1 MTVGP
6 SDTAGPTPGH
16 QALPYSSAAA
26 FRTALRDRFA
36 AIAKADSRYTL
47 DELQRQFAYDRALA
61 RLFIPSCA
69 DSWVLKGAG
78 ALLARLEQARHSKD
92 IDVYFAEQSAA
103 TADATSALQ
112 TALSCD
118 LGDFFG
124 FEVTRIV
131 PLQEEAKG
139 SRVHVRATLGAKTF
153 AVFHVDVVVGTVMS
167 GEPDEVAPLT
177 PLHIEGLVRPPY
189 RAFPLPDHLADK
201 FCAILG
207 THVKGER
214 LTGSSRIKDLVDI
227 ALIATTQQIS
237 GPALRAAILAGA
249 AHRNLSL
256 PDVFAVPDEAVW
268 RRGYPRSA
276 ADAPG
281 PMPTFDEA
289 VSLASALLNPVL
301 NGPVAGIWDPA
312 AGSWNQ
318 TPS

>member
-1 MTVGP
+1 MKFF
-6 SDTAGPTPGH
+6 DTDGSSPEPDVF
-16 QALPYSSAAA
+16 PYSSAAA

-36 AIAKADSRYTL
+36 VIAKSETRYSL

-61 RLFIPSCA
+61 RLFTAPDA
-69 DSWVLKGAG
+69 ASWVLKGAG
-78 ALLARLEQARHSKD
+78 ALLARLEQARHSID
-92 IDVYFAEQSAA
+92 IDIFFAEQSAA
-103 TADATSALQ
+103 VPDAILALRRN
-112 TALSCD
+112 LSRD

-139 SRVHVRATLGAKTF
+139 SRVHVRASLGAKTF
-153 AVFHVDVVVGTVMS
+153 AVFHIDVVVGTAMS

-177 PLHIEGLVRPPY
+177 PLHVDGLVRPSY
-189 RAFPLPDHLADK
+189 RAFPLPDHVADK
-201 FCAILG
+201 FAAILG
-207 THVKGER
+207 THVRGEK

-256 PDVFAVPDEAVW
+256 PDAFAVPDEDVW
-268 RRGYPRSA
+268 RRGYPRPA

-281 PMPTFDEA
+281 PTPTFDEA
-289 VSLASALLNPVL
+289 VSLACALLNPVL
-301 NGPVAGIWDPA
+301 KGPVSGNWDPA
-312 AGSWNQ
+312 AARWAS
-318 TPS
+318 PAR